1 MELGY
6 KNFRVCVCE
15 IVVMT
20 ECISV
25 WVCRI
30 LWVSNGESLKNGM
43 IHGGKSGIRLLEM
56 ESVNWML

>member
-1 MELGY
+1 MELSY

-15 IVVMT
+15 IVVLT

-30 LWVSNGESLKNGM
+30 LCVLNGEGLKNGM
-43 IHGGKSGIRLLEM
+43 IHGGKSGISELE
-56 ESVNWML
+56 VRKC